1 MKSLEQI
8 KEKVGDIENITSN
21 TILNLTPET
30 IKESLLLQTF
40 VNKLK
45 EEIKEKLL
53 SDISHLLR

>member
-8 KEKVGDIENITSN
+8 KEKVGDIENINSN
-21 TILNLTPET
+21 AILNLAPET
-30 IKESLLLQTF
+30 IKESLLLQTL
-40 VNKLK
+40 VCKLK